1 MRPMKIPFSYAMRNL
16 WARKLTTAL
25 TAAGMGLVVFV
36 FAAVLMLDAGLK
48 RTMVGTGSFDNV
60 VFIRKGAETEIQSG
74 LTRDQASLIESMPQ
88 IARDADGRPF
98 VSKESVVLISL
109 MKRGQDKL
117 SNIVTRGVPTVG
129 LSLRPQVRIIN
140 GRMFRPGSSEII
152 VGKNVSD
159 EFEGVDIGQTLR
171 FAQREWTVVGKFDA
185 GKSAFDSEVWGDA
198 EQLMQAF
205 RRNNYSSA
213 IAKLADSDS
222 FETLRAAVADD
233 IRLQLDG
240 KREQLFY
247 EDQSRALS
255 TFISILGTVL
265 SVIFSVG
272 AMIGAAITMYSAVAT
287 RTAEIGTLRALG
299 FRRPSILVAFLA
311 ESLLLALVGGVAG
324 IVCATFLQAITI
336 STLNFQSFSQLAF
349 SFVLTPKVVV
359 QSLVFSLF
367 MGFIGGFLPAV
378 KASRMKIVDSLRA
391 A

>member
-1 MRPMKIPFSYAMRNL
+1 MKIPFSYAMRNL

-48 RTMVGTGSFDNV
+48 RTMVSTGSFDNV

-74 LTRDQASLIESMPQ
+74 ITRDQASLIESMPQ
-88 IARDADGRPF
+88 IARDAGGRPF
-98 VSKESVVLISL
+98 VSKESVVLTSL
-109 MKRGQDKL
+109 TKRGQDKL
-117 SNIVTRGVPTVG
+117 SNIVTRGVPPLG
-129 LSLRPQVRIIN
+129 LVLRPQVKIVK
-140 GRMFRPGSSEII
+140 GRMFRPGSAEII
-152 VGKNVSD
+152 VGKNIAD
-159 EFEGVDIGQTLR
+159 DFEGVDIGQTLR
-171 FAQREWTVVGKFDA
+171 FAQRDWTVVGSFDA

-198 EQLMQAF
+198 ELLMQAF
-205 RRNNYSSA
+205 RRVNYSSV
-213 IAKLADSDS
+213 IGKLSGTDSY
-222 FETLRAAVADD
+222 EALRAGVADD

-265 SVIFSVG
+265 SVIFSFG

-311 ESLLLALVGGVAG
+311 ESLLLSLVGGIAG
-324 IVCATFLQAITI
+324 IICATFLQAITI
-336 STLNFQSFSQLAF
+336 STMNFQSFSQLAF
-349 SFVLTPKVVV
+349 SFLLTPKVVV

-367 MGFIGGFLPAV
+367 MGFVGGFLPAV